1 MFTSG
6 TSAITLV
13 RRLNH
18 GATLVQAVASYRRPT
33 FLNIFLSIT
42 ICYAEP
48 GSLLS
53 YRVRAEPNGT
63 LGRRRNPYL
72 GLRLL
77 RSLRLAGTVEGDG
90 LANERPE
97 GGLVHFFAFV
107 DIDRAAYVPIE
118 TRVEE
123 SRRILQRRTLGEGQL
138 DHPLVGFACA
148 DDALVRP
155 HRSAHPLP
163 LLEDV
168 RDCFLDKLAHSG
180 KGLPAPVPE
189 FGNSL

>member
-33 FLNIFLSIT
+33 FLNIFLTIT

-77 RSLRLAGTVEGDG
+77 RSLRLAGTVEGAG
-90 LANERPE
+90 LPHPRPE
-97 GGLVHFFAFV
+97 GDFARGSAFV
-107 DIDRAAYVPIE
+107 QI
-118 TRVEE
+118 
-123 SRRILQRRTLGEGQL
+123 
-138 DHPLVGFACA
+138 H
-148 DDALVRP
+148 
-155 HRSAHPLP
+155 
-163 LLEDV
+163 
-168 RDCFLDKLAHSG
+168 
-180 KGLPAPVPE
+180 
-189 FGNSL
+189 